1 MVGHERQWREDQS
14 LSKGVHLKMWGDD
27 VDFHNSPHWNNGR
40 GQSLRPLGCPKLPT
54 KVKSLNSF

>member
-27 VDFHNSPHWNNGR
+27 VDFTTHLIGIMVVANHYGLWDVQNF
-40 GQSLRPLGCPKLPT
+40 QQKL
-54 KVKSLNSF
+54 KA